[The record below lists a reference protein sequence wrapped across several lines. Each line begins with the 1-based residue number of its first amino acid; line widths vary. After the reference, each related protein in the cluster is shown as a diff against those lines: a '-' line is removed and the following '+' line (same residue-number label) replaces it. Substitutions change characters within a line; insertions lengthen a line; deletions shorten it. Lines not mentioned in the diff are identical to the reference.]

1 MNSIP
6 MWDML
11 SRMEPGTN
19 VKAHAREQ
27 AKHWRGRMKDIE
39 KWVERQC
46 ANITKPMV
54 YQAAEK
60 ASQFQAEAERWDE
73 LAKCVRKVEGKWVI
87 V

>member
-1 MNSIP
+1 MRSIP
-6 MWDML
+6 MWEML
-11 SRMEPGTN
+11 SRLDADVN
-19 VKAHAREQ
+19 VKTHARSR
-27 AKHWRGRMKDIE
+27 AKYWRGRMKEVE

-54 YQAAEK
+54 YQAAEA
-60 ASQFQAEAERWDE
+60 ASKFQAEAERWDE

>member
-6 MWDML
+6 MWEML
-11 SRMEPGTN
+11 SRLEPNTN
-19 VKAHAREQ
+19 VKTHARER
-27 AKHWRGRMKDIE
+27 AKYWRGRMKDVE

-46 ANITKPMV
+46 TTITKPMV
-54 YQAAEK
+54 YHAAEK
-60 ASQFQAEAERWDE
+60 ASEFQAEAERWDQ

>member
-19 VKAHAREQ
+19 VKAHARER
-27 AKHWRGRMKDIE
+27 AKHWRSRIKDIE

-46 ANITKPMV
+46 GTITKPMV

-73 LAKCVRKVEGKWVI
+73 LSKCVRKVEGKWVI

>member
-6 MWDML
+6 MWEML
-11 SRMEPGTN
+11 SRLDADVN
-19 VKAHAREQ
+19 VKTHARER

-46 ANITKPMV
+46 TNITKPMV

-60 ASQFQAEAERWDE
+60 ASEFQAEAERWDE

>member
-1 MNSIP
+1 

-11 SRMEPGTN
+11 SRMEPGVN
-19 VKAHAREQ
+19 VKAHARER
-27 AKHWRGRMKDIE
+27 AKHWRSRIKDIE

-46 ANITKPMV
+46 GTITKPMV

-60 ASQFQAEAERWDE
+60 ASHFQAEAERWDQ